1 MTVDVGSARGR
12 IEIDTVGVQKSLSQA
27 QRAISSFGKAT
38 SAVSTVLG
46 VGFGAA
52 VAAAAKS
59 GIAIDS
65 MLETTQLQFETLMG
79 SADAAR
85 EHVADL
91 FEIAKKTPFET
102 EPIIAA
108 SKKLRTFG
116 GDALDTKERL
126 IAIGDAAAATGGPID
141 DLAFW
146 VGRLY
151 SNLQGGQPFGEA
163 AMRLQELAVLSPQA
177 RQEMERLQ
185 KSGASAEE
193 VFAVFE
199 QSLGRFGG
207 AMAKQAETLPGLVAT
222 VKDAIKLGLGD
233 AFAPVADGLKTG
245 LKEAIAV
252 LDAPET
258 TAAIA
263 RFATQLGSITAAVV
277 PFVVEHGPA
286 LLKLLGSLAVALGA
300 MSVAAKVGGVVLKL
314 AAAWGSVSAAVAG
327 GSTALSAVVA
337 LLGGPV
343 TARPRSWW
351 ASC

>member
-1 MTVDVGSARGR
+1 MTVDIGTARGR
-12 IEIDTVGVQKSLSQA
+12 IEIDTVGVQKSLNAA
-27 QRAISSFGKAT
+27 QNALSSFGKA
-38 SAVSTVLG
+38 AGLAFGALG
-46 VGFGAA
+46 IGAGAAA
-52 VAAAAKS
+52 VAAVKS
-59 GIAIDS
+59 GVSMTA

-163 AMRLQELAVLSPQA
+163 ALRLQELAVLSPQA

-222 VKDAIKLGLGD
+222 VKDAIKLEIG
-233 AFAPVADGLKTG
+233 
-245 LKEAIAV
+245 
-252 LDAPET
+252 
-258 TAAIA
+258 
-263 RFATQLGSITAAVV
+263 R
-277 PFVVEHGPA
+277 
-286 LLKLLGSLAVALGA
+286 
-300 MSVAAKVGGVVLKL
+300 
-314 AAAWGSVSAAVAG
+314 
-327 GSTALSAVVA
+327 
-337 LLGGPV
+337 
-343 TARPRSWW
+343 
-351 ASC
+351 ASCRERV